1 MRTKAA
7 VRAIVVGVFA
17 QVALIAPASAHD
29 PPQGTGLWWL
39 PSGAGSVGSEER
51 MMIRTNRGLIVENGD
66 GSGFDF
72 LCNEVIGVASTEEA
86 PLAVAAGGAV
96 FVATY
101 ANGLRSGTPDLCQ
114 WQSPAGGAASLPTF
128 DVTTDPRA
136 PSTLYL
142 LAGKSDTT
150 TNFFVSPDLASSW
163 SALASSDIP
172 YTRVRVAPS
181 NPLRIYRTGAGLG
194 ADSQLVHRLSVSD
207 DGGVTANQYQ
217 IPLGQGELQARLLG
231 IDPANPERIFVQVE
245 ATSIELPERLIVSND
260 GGATFATVL
269 TLHGFKGFAISP
281 DGNTLWAGGTEG
293 LWRSTDR
300 GEHFDKVMNSPVT
313 RVGCLAFHAN
323 QLFACGVTGDEFN
336 VSVSSDQGESFR
348 KVVSF
353 SEVGQIL
360 TCSGDSQVASLC
372 EAPMAHWRSEVATFT
387 AGAGT
392 VSAGG
397 AGGVGGVGG
406 VGGGSTAPGTGI
418 PGPGPTTT
426 ESAPGCNIGPTAHPD
441 RPLSV
446 LLIAGV
452 SWVRR
457 RRRRLPSIF

>member
-1 MRTKAA
+1 MRTNATVGGILA
-7 VRAIVVGVFA
+7 GVFA
-17 QVALIAPASAHD
+17 QAALIAPASAHD

-39 PSGAGSVGSEER
+39 PSGAGSVDSREH
-51 MMIRTNRGLIVENGD
+51 MIIRTNRGLIVENDD
-66 GSGFDF
+66 GSAFDF
-72 LCNEVIGVASTEEA
+72 LCNEVMGVASTEEA

-128 DVTTDPRA
+128 DVATDPRA

-217 IPLGQGELQARLLG
+217 IPLVRGELQARLLG
-231 IDPANPERIFVQVE
+231 IDPTNPERIFVQVE
-245 ATSIELPERLIVSND
+245 ATSIELPERLIVSDD
-260 GGATFATVL
+260 GGRTFATVL

-300 GEHFDKVMNSPVT
+300 GEHFDRVVNSSVT

-323 QLFACGVTGDEFN
+323 QLFVCGVTRDEFN

-353 SEVGQIL
+353 SEVGQIIA
-360 TCSGDSQVASLC
+360 CSDDSAVASVC
-372 EAPMAHWRSEVATFT
+372 EGPMAHWRSEVASFI
-387 AGAGT
+387 AGAGV

-397 AGGVGGVGG
+397 AGGV
-406 VGGGSTAPGTGI
+406 GGSTAPGTGI
-418 PGPGPTTT
+418 PGPGTATK
-426 ESAPGCNIGPTAHPD
+426 ESAPGCNIGPAAHTD
-441 RPLSV
+441 NPLPV

-452 SWVRR
+452 LWVRR
-457 RRRRLPSIF
+457 RLRSIR